1 MIKNAKIIKT
11 HDGSDT
17 LFVPHLN
24 ETYHSIHGSLQESK
38 HVYIQNGLS
47 YFSEQNN
54 HINPIHILE
63 IGFGTGLNAALALEF
78 SIQHKINIHYET
90 IEPFPL
96 SWDLLKKFNF
106 GIINQKILLFLENQ
120 HQSDA
125 WSSAVQV
132 DELFSFTKHKTSLED
147 FVSSNLFDVVF
158 FDCFAPNKQ
167 PSVWSTENF
176 QKLSNMIKNEGVL
189 VTYCAQGEVRRRM
202 MSSGFEVNRIPG
214 PPKKREMIRAIKRNN

>member
-1 MIKNAKIIKT
+1 MNENAKIIKT

-24 ETYHSIHGSLQESK
+24 ETYHSIHGALQESK
-38 HVYIQNGLS
+38 HVYIQSGLS

-78 SIQHKINIHYET
+78 SIQHKINIHFET

-96 SWDLLKKFNF
+96 SWDLLKNFNF
-106 GIINQKILLFLENQ
+106 GISNHKLLLFLENQ

-125 WSSAVQV
+125 WSSVVHV
-132 DELFSFTKHKTSLED
+132 DEFFLFTKHKTSLEN
-147 FVSSNLFDVVF
+147 FASSHKFNIVF

-176 QKLSNMIKNEGVL
+176 TKLSKMMNNEGVL

-202 MSSGFEVNRIPG
+202 LYSGFEVNRIQG
-214 PPKKREMIRAIKRNN
+214 PPKKREMIRAIKRSN